1 MGTLFKKSVPIGC
14 AYYVSLKQKWV
25 QNIRFMDSVWIVR
38 QLYMD
43 SIWIDSI
50 DYPYFFRRVKMEIK
64 EIKVRGINKKYV
76 QEIDRRCVE
85 LTEQTGQKWSRNDY
99 LKLLIE
105 NDFERPLMDYKKDQ
119 FDRLLEK
126 FTDVQLHNT
135 KVLEAYTNEVKNI
148 IEILIAH

>member
-1 MGTLFKKSVPIGC
+1 
-14 AYYVSLKQKWV
+14 
-25 QNIRFMDSVWIVR
+25 
-38 QLYMD
+38 
-43 SIWIDSI
+43 
-50 DYPYFFRRVKMEIK
+50 MEIK

-135 KVLEAYTNEVKNI
+135 KVLEAYTNEVKNL
-148 IEILIAH
+148 IEILIAHYEGDNVLWLKR

>member
-1 MGTLFKKSVPIGC
+1 
-14 AYYVSLKQKWV
+14 
-25 QNIRFMDSVWIVR
+25 
-38 QLYMD
+38 
-43 SIWIDSI
+43 
-50 DYPYFFRRVKMEIK
+50 MEIK

-76 QEIDRRCVE
+76 REIDHRCVE

-135 KVLEAYTNEVKNI
+135 KVLEAYTNEVKNL